1 MCRSD
6 ELLATTGPSVAP
18 IRVRFSLEVVVARQE
33 SKCSDK
39 SFYPYIDY
47 QSRSF
52 SIGALKAFP
61 LSRIIS
67 MEEIGLIERI
77 QELTDLELA
86 LLLSLVAGEHCI
98 IQTEEEALDP
108 LEEELELV

>member
-1 MCRSD
+1 
-6 ELLATTGPSVAP
+6 
-18 IRVRFSLEVVVARQE
+18 
-33 SKCSDK
+33 
-39 SFYPYIDY
+39 
-47 QSRSF
+47 
-52 SIGALKAFP
+52 
-61 LSRIIS
+61 

-108 LEEELELV
+108 LQEELELVGYTLQSRSRPLELIENIYRLLPMSLVSLMQQYIAVALQLWKS

>member
-1 MCRSD
+1 MYGH
-6 ELLATTGPSVAP
+6 LLDPTVQTYKRTAHK
-18 IRVRFSLEVVVARQE
+18 ISLHRL
-33 SKCSDK
+33 KCQWNPK
-39 SFYPYIDY
+39 GICTF
-47 QSRSF
+47 
-52 SIGALKAFP
+52 KNC
-61 LSRIIS
+61 S
-67 MEEIGLIERI
+67 MEGTGLIERV

>member
-1 MCRSD
+1 
-6 ELLATTGPSVAP
+6 
-18 IRVRFSLEVVVARQE
+18 
-33 SKCSDK
+33 
-39 SFYPYIDY
+39 
-47 QSRSF
+47 
-52 SIGALKAFP
+52 
-61 LSRIIS
+61 
-67 MEEIGLIERI
+67 MEGSGLIERI

>member
-1 MCRSD
+1 MTDNQSYTYTYLRTSIQ
-6 ELLATTGPSVAP
+6 LWFGST
-18 IRVRFSLEVVVARQE
+18 IISL
-33 SKCSDK
+33 
-39 SFYPYIDY
+39 YIDF
-47 QSRSF
+47 QFRTF
-52 SIGALKAFP
+52 FNGALKAFAR
-61 LSRIIS
+61 SRIIP

-108 LEEELELV
+108 LEGELELV

>member
-1 MCRSD
+1 
-6 ELLATTGPSVAP
+6 
-18 IRVRFSLEVVVARQE
+18 
-33 SKCSDK
+33 
-39 SFYPYIDY
+39 
-47 QSRSF
+47 
-52 SIGALKAFP
+52 
-61 LSRIIS
+61 

-86 LLLSLVAGEHCI
+86 LFLSLVAGEHCI